1 MRRTTALLSTVLA
14 ATLGSAPA
22 AGAPPPERTI
32 RGLVVLA
39 QFPDVRH
46 AVRPGY
52 ARRRFFEELSAYV
65 GEMSGG
71 AVGVSGDV
79 TERWLTLPRP
89 VAEYRISPRNLEV
102 DRSRIQKLIRDALD
116 LVDARYDVSGYDFTA
131 LFLGARREEY
141 GMIGLCGYPGMLGW
155 AEKDAL
161 RTRSGR
167 TVGGGVA
174 IFTYQAHLGTLF
186 HDVAHV
192 VGGVKDGKRNV
203 PCLYDHDLQARPGPL
218 RETFLGAIVNMGFW
232 DPMSCHYVKWEAGPP
247 GISSWT
253 RLRLGWLDPARVKE
267 VPAGAVEEVL
277 LRPLGDREGGTQ
289 VVRVPLGET
298 TYLLVEN
305 RQPAGFDRNLPG
317 SGVLVLRADDSVAEC
332 RHGKA
337 PVKLVDADPTRPH
350 LTGAAFDASTGSR
363 WEDAA
368 SGVRLEVLERTG
380 SSFRVRVDRSKR

>member
-1 MRRTTALLSTVLA
+1 MRGTTALLSAVLA
-14 ATLGSAPA
+14 TSLGAAPA
-22 AGAPPPERTI
+22 GGAPPPERTI

-46 AVRPGY
+46 TVRPAY

-71 AVGVSGDV
+71 TVRLTGDV
-79 TERWLTLPRP
+79 TKGWVTLPRP

-116 LVDARYDVSGYDFTA
+116 LVDAEHDVSARDFTA

-141 GMIGLCGYPGMLGW
+141 GMIGLCGFPGMLGW
-155 AEKDAL
+155 ADRDVLK
-161 RTRSGR
+161 TRGGR

-174 IFTYQAHLGTLF
+174 IFSYQAHLGTLF

-232 DPMSCHYVKWEAGPP
+232 DPMSCHYVKWETGPP

-253 RLRLGWLDPARVKE
+253 RLRLGWLGPDRVK
-267 VPAGAVEEVL
+267 VVAAGAVEEVL
-277 LRPLGDREGGTQ
+277 LRPLGDRGPGIQ

-298 TYLLVEN
+298 TYLLLEN
-305 RQPAGFDRNLPG
+305 RQPAGFDANLPG

-332 RHGKA
+332 RHGKS
-337 PVKLVDADPTRPH
+337 PVKLVDADPSRPN
-350 LTGAAFDASTGSR
+350 LTGAAFDASGKSR

-368 SGVRLEVLERTG
+368 SGVRVEVLEKTG